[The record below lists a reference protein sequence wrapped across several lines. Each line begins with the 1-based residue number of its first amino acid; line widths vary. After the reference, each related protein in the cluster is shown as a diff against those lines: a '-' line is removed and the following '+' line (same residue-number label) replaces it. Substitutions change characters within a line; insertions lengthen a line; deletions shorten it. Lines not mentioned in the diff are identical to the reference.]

1 MAGSTEIESKE
12 KKEGKKEIP
21 FFQDV
26 IYSLWDVDLTIDNND
41 NGHIVLR
48 VRGIV
53 KRGRLRDAPFVILS
67 DAPCDYEDINLI
79 VRDLDTG
86 EEIIPEPILLDRKFK
101 RVKIPFKFPV
111 DEGDEFGYEAKYV
124 LPGTFKAVGEDYY
137 SHKSV
142 MNRKI
147 IINVKFPDDVRVES
161 VNDSY
166 VKSTGGV
173 DKELSEDE
181 KPKISENR
189 KQIKWVITDT
199 LIGYTYFLKWRTVR
213 VGEKEN

>member
-1 MAGSTEIESKE
+1 MAGSSEIESKE

-21 FFQDV
+21 FFEDV
-26 IYSLWDVDLTIDNND
+26 VYSLWDVDLTIDNND
-41 NGHIVLR
+41 NGHIILR

-53 KRGRLRDAPFVILS
+53 KRGRLRDVPFVILS

-142 MNRKI
+142 MNRVI
-147 IINVKFPDDVRVES
+147 IMNIKFPSNVRVES
-161 VNDSY
+161 VDDSF
-166 VKSTGGV
+166 VKTTGGV

-181 KPKISENR
+181 KPKIKEN
-189 KQIKWVITDT
+189 KNQIEWAITDT